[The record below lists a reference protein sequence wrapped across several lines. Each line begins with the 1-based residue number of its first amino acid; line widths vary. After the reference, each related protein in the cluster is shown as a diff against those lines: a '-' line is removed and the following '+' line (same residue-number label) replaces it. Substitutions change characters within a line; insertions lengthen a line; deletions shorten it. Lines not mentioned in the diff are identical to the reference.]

1 VASFQSR
8 PCRTP
13 CAAVTYARAIP
24 AHQDMVIV
32 GIRRNRWIRCTA
44 TACSTRRAHAID
56 RRVLTCQCTARGSR
70 ATGRA
75 YAEPERGVGCELCAR
90 GAQSRGEAYIGTV
103 LTQRAHGPVQL
114 ASYLPAEVTQR
125 CRNGGGGALTSTHFL
140 RRGPRT
146 GGQVSG
152 LRSRAA
158 RSCPVRAL
166 LRKVLKP
173 DFTPPMSGLSSG
185 DRSSNR
191 TLSCPV

>member
-1 VASFQSR
+1 
-8 PCRTP
+8 
-13 CAAVTYARAIP
+13 
-24 AHQDMVIV
+24 MVIV

-125 CRNGGGGALTSTHFL
+125 CRNGGGGVFYEHPFFEKRASNRRSGVRFEVQGSALMSGSSSPAQGAQTGLHTSHVRFEL
-140 RRGPRT
+140 R
-146 GGQVSG
+146 GQELKPDIVVSG
-152 LRSRAA
+152 LSH
-158 RSCPVRAL
+158 VRFE
-166 LRKVLKP
+166 LRDK
-173 DFTPPMSGLSSG
+173 
-185 DRSSNR
+185 SSNR